1 MNMFKCFVCQA
12 VHATSQ
18 CLITHLRICH
28 SFYPSTRFKLVCAQ
42 DHCRRQFSTFSGFKK
57 HLISVH
63 DKDCQSGDAETS
75 ESFQADFHSLQ
86 NGTEVAGTSVVQSP
100 DTGYFDNN
108 GSGQSIKEN
117 TEDICATII
126 AKLHGSGMANSVVS
140 SIVSDLE
147 EFAGGLHSQVKHEI
161 LSAVPKDNPVR
172 STLEKGFDNLE
183 NPFVSFNTE
192 TKRMKYFNKKWGIVE
207 PLEKKFRSLIQ
218 DKIKIQVLM
227 IRSQ

>member
-108 GSGQSIKEN
+108 GSGQSINEN
-117 TEDICATII
+117 PEDICY
-126 AKLHGSGMANSVVS
+126 N
-140 SIVSDLE
+140 
-147 EFAGGLHSQVKHEI
+147 
-161 LSAVPKDNPVR
+161 
-172 STLEKGFDNLE
+172 
-183 NPFVSFNTE
+183 
-192 TKRMKYFNKKWGIVE
+192 YC
-207 PLEKKFRSLIQ
+207 
-218 DKIKIQVLM
+218 
-227 IRSQ
+227 

>member
-1 MNMFKCFVCQA
+1 M
-12 VHATSQ
+12 
-18 CLITHLRICH
+18 
-28 SFYPSTRFKLVCAQ
+28 
-42 DHCRRQFSTFSGFKK
+42 
-57 HLISVH
+57 
-63 DKDCQSGDAETS
+63 
-75 ESFQADFHSLQ
+75 
-86 NGTEVAGTSVVQSP
+86 QSP

-192 TKRMKYFNKKWGIVE
+192 TKRIKYFNKKMGNCGAAG
-207 PLEKKFRSLIQ
+207 KK
-218 DKIKIQVLM
+218 
-227 IRSQ
+227 IRSSI